1 MIMPSETDVAPK
13 AISGQTGLGLEISGR
28 GYALGSFGANY
39 ISIIE
44 TQDWKK
50 AQLADT
56 GLK

>member
-1 MIMPSETDVAPK
+1 MPSETDVAPK

-28 GYALGSFGANY
+28 GYALSSFGANN